1 MANEKEKHGLKEV
14 LQAAENALMRAGYDD
29 YMVVTEHGS
38 FHWMTVERA
47 RQRQAEEEPHTQ
59 HTRP

>member
-1 MANEKEKHGLKEV
+1 MAGEKQKHGVQEV
-14 LQAAENALMRAGYDD
+14 LQAVEDALMRAGYDD

-47 RQRQAEEEPHTQ
+47 LERQAEDESHEQ
-59 HTRP
+59 HTRH